1 MDLDSRK
8 FWCSR
13 QGGIC
18 ARFKLYWMHGVG
30 VNMCLLHEHEFMGLC
45 ICACSCRDHY
55 KMPTTILLWCPHCW
69 FRKTL
74 SGNQKPV
81 IWLSSLASQ
90 LLGSIC
96 VRCLN
101 GRVTDKH
108 SHCPISLSITMINI
122 ITKSCLEKKLGLN
135 IQIIAHSLEKTGL
148 ELKVET

>member
-1 MDLDSRK
+1 MNTNSWGYVSVHAHAETIIRCQLLFFCDVHIVDLER
-8 FWCSR
+8 
-13 QGGIC
+13 
-18 ARFKLYWMHGVG
+18 
-30 VNMCLLHEHEFMGLC
+30 
-45 ICACSCRDHY
+45 
-55 KMPTTILLWCPHCW
+55 
-69 FRKTL
+69 L